1 MQHRWLTFLCFA
13 VVSLVVFIF
22 FWYRNQPIE
31 ITTAEQDA
39 IEVGSLT
46 RPTTTFVNPGKG
58 ATQPKLTIVEF
69 GDFEC
74 IPCKTLADSLQVVVK
89 TYPNDVKVIWKDLPN
104 ESVHPLSTPAAIAA
118 HCADRQGA
126 FWQYHD
132 ELFLQQSYLTEAQFP
147 QMAQNLGLQMD
158 KFTSCYEARE
168 TLPIIKKDYEEGLA
182 LGLTAT
188 PAIYVGDEEV
198 LIGAVTTQ
206 DLLDLV
212 ASKLSP
218 P

>member
-13 VVSLVVFIF
+13 VLSLVVFIF

-31 ITTAEQDA
+31 ITTVQQET
-39 IEVGSLT
+39 IEAGSLT
-46 RPTTTFVNPGKG
+46 RPTTTFVNPDKG
-58 ATQPKLTIVEF
+58 ATEPKLTII
-69 GDFEC
+69 EC

-89 TYPNDVKVIWKDLPN
+89 TYPNDVSVVWKDLPN
-104 ESVHPLSTPAAIAA
+104 ESTHPLATPAAIAA

-168 TLPIIKKDYEEGLA
+168 TLPMIKKDYEEGLA

-198 LIGAVTTQ
+198 LIGAITTQ

-212 ASKLSP
+212 ASNLSSP
-218 P
+218 

>member
-13 VVSLVVFIF
+13 VLSLVVFIF

-31 ITTAEQDA
+31 IATAPQQD
-39 IEVGSLT
+39 IEAGSLA

-58 ATQPKLTIVEF
+58 ATEPKLTIVEF

-74 IPCKTLADSLQVVVK
+74 IPCKALADSLEVVIK

-104 ESVHPLSTPAAIAA
+104 ESVHPLATPAAIAA

-126 FWQYHD
+126 FWPYHN
-132 ELFLQQSYLTEAQFP
+132 ELFSQQSYLTETQFP
-147 QMAQNLGLQMD
+147 QIAQNLGLQMD
-158 KFTSCYEARE
+158 KFTSCTQARE

-182 LGLTAT
+182 LGITAT

-198 LIGAVTTQ
+198 LIGAMTTQ
-206 DLLDLV
+206 DLLNLV
-212 ASKLSP
+212 ASKLSSL
-218 P
+218 